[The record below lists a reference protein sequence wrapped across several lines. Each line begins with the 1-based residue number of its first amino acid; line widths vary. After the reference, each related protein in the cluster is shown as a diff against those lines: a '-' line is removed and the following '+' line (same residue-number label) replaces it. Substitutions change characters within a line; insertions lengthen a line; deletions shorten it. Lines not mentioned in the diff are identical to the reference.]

1 MKKKLATIMNNF
13 FINITKDLE
22 LKKDSKDKPNN
33 LEDILKAFKSHSGIE
48 KIKKAINT
56 TEKFSF
62 CNVKDDVVR
71 KFIVNLDGSKATPV
85 GDIPTDMLKQTIDIY
100 LPIMIQII
108 NMSIDNGCYP
118 DDSKLAEVSP
128 VFKKREDLDKEN

>member
-1 MKKKLATIMNNF
+1 MNNF

-100 LPIMIQII
+100 LPTMIQII